1 MLGRHTVI
9 IGRSLVR
16 GLMKVCFV
24 YFSGIFRV
32 KRMTE
37 LKTSLDLS
45 TEFLNK
51 TFELNEVIFG
61 KRLTSRIE

>member
-1 MLGRHTVI
+1 MLGRHTVL

-16 GLMKVCFV
+16 GLIRVRFV

-61 KRLTSRIE
+61 RRLMSSIE